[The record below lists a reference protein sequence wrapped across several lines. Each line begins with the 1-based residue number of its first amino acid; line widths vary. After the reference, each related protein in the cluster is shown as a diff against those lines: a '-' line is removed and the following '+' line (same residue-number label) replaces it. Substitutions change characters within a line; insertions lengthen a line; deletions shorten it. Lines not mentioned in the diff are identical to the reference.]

1 MLAQMLQSSVPNM
14 ANMTEQ
20 SRSSAETIGTDDA
33 DSIRVDSP
41 ESETGTGSGNDDRA
55 AREASLTRYVSR
67 GFKYRPYISNVI
79 AFHRLPFF
87 HFNDTPT
94 ISEHTHIPIL

>member
-55 AREASLTRYVSR
+55 AREASLTRYLG
-67 GFKYRPYISNVI
+67 GFKYHLIFNTI